1 MQVHTV
7 QVQQNALVQ
16 SQYVS
21 SKSVLSQQKFK
32 NNLLILPNITN
43 NDFLANA
50 Q

>member
-21 SKSVLSQQKFK
+21 SRSILSQQKFK
-32 NNLLILPNITN
+32 NNLILPIITN
-43 NDFLANA
+43 SDFLANA